1 MFFTSRK
8 GLYVLRTY
16 FVPGHQMVVISNTS
30 QTKIYIFF
38 EVILLATRTLELP
51 SPSPPQTDN
60 DGPNLNPPP
69 PLLLAPLSFERSL
82 LLKISFFIF
91 DP

>member
-1 MFFTSRK
+1 
-8 GLYVLRTY
+8 
-16 FVPGHQMVVISNTS
+16 MVVISNTS

-38 EVILLATRTLELP
+38 EVILLATRTSELP
-51 SPSPPQTDN
+51 SPSPPQTNN
-60 DGPNLNPPP
+60 DGPNLNPPSP